1 MLHTRVTTSYLYSP
15 VLCLEHW
22 LLPRVRKDFG
32 VQGEE
37 TVMSQWLSGDLRG
50 QLHIILEARK
60 SGDWY
65 GKLDVINILELY
77 KALVEQAKGQRH
89 CHYRLRPQSCC
100 KTHGVP
106 GSKRSRQTRLGLA
119 NPGLVDHSR
128 CAIVMATPAAV
139 ITTIVILCVRFDA
152 KTKAASRG
160 RIASI
165 CCRLPHVHFIF

>member
-65 GKLDVINILELY
+65 GKLDVINIPELY
-77 KALVEQAKGQRH
+77 KVLVEQAKGAAPLPLQAATTVMLQDAWRA
-89 CHYRLRPQSCC
+89 RIQEISADEARIG
-100 KTHGVP
+100 K
-106 GSKRSRQTRLGLA
+106 SRVG
-119 NPGLVDHSR
+119 
-128 CAIVMATPAAV
+128 
-139 ITTIVILCVRFDA
+139 
-152 KTKAASRG
+152 
-160 RIASI
+160 
-165 CCRLPHVHFIF
+165 